1 MYAALEELVGC
12 GAGKAVERFVH
23 MTFGPEHTQSKR
35 REGSMRQHPDNGNKN
50 DVAAMSLK
58 PCIKLFFDGDGLQ
71 PGKAAIK
78 FVKVGKEKPP
88 HDETDDWEEFQEDF
102 KPGGGANGH
111 MGGGLARGVCGGV
124 EHDPSPGAQGV
135 VLTLVCKMIEM
146 TTSKIEPANRAKLS
160 KSCTGGCTALP
171 YAASGVEKLVTET
184 VLTMAKSSGGRNPK
198 WTPFDEIDTAKAGG
212 SGGGGKRKRKRNSRQ
227 NASDSEEEPEDD
239 SESEGEY
246 EGNASE
252 YDSEVGHEEEDEG
265 SDSNEP
271 E

>member
-1 MYAALEELVGC
+1 MTLLGLDPKLVFGSVEAAAAALKDDLEHYAGLWALHTGKAYPVLKLGDDRPGGFFDRMYAALEALVGC

-35 REGSMRQHPDNGNKN
+35 REGSMQQHPDNGNKKN
-50 DVAAMSLK
+50 VAAMSLK

-88 HDETDDWEEFQEDF
+88 LGETD
-102 KPGGGANGH
+102 
-111 MGGGLARGVCGGV
+111 
-124 EHDPSPGAQGV
+124 
-135 VLTLVCKMIEM
+135 
-146 TTSKIEPANRAKLS
+146 KIEPANRTKLS

-171 YAASGVEKLVTET
+171 YTASGVETLVTET

-198 WTPFDEIDTAKAGG
+198 WTPDTPKAGG
-212 SGGGGKRKRKRNSRQ
+212 SGGGGKRKRNSRQ
-227 NASDSEEEPEDD
+227 NASDSD